1 MNVRTIV
8 AGAVLA
14 MGAVRA
20 DAQCAS
26 SNPVPAQDACQKAV
40 DLFNFFTPQ
49 LATALAGG
57 SHTLGQGGAL
67 AGLGHVAVDLRVTG
81 VQGTLP
87 KVAGVGLS
95 TSGATA
101 TTFAGENKYV
111 PMLTADAAI
120 GIWRG
125 YSLGVTHVGG
135 IDALVSATY
144 LQAFNGGD
152 VQVKLSGDKLKF
164 GYGVRL
170 GLLEESLLA
179 PGVSVSYL
187 KRDLPVFSVSGSST
201 VTAGGA
207 SAPGTLAING
217 FTLKTS
223 SWRLTA
229 SKNLLFLGLSAGFG
243 GDKYDASSTIIGTV
257 NAPAP
262 VGTQT
267 GTASPTLSMTRTNYF
282 VGLSLDV
289 LIAKLVA
296 EAGQVTGGSLP
307 AGLNNF
313 GSAPDKSRSYLTVG
327 LRIGL

>member
-1 MNVRTIV
+1 MNVRTML
-8 AGAVLA
+8 ASAALA

-20 DAQCAS
+20 EAQCAGATS
-26 SNPVPAQDACQKAV
+26 VQDACRKTV
-40 DLFNFFTPQ
+40 DLFNYLTPQ

-57 SHTLGQGGAL
+57 SHTLGQGGTL

-87 KVAGVGLS
+87 KLSNVGFS
-95 TSGATA
+95 TNGATP
-101 TTFAGENKYV
+101 TTFVSENQYV
-111 PMLTADAAI
+111 PMISADAAI

-144 LQAFNGGD
+144 LRDYDGGD
-152 VQVKLSGDKLKF
+152 VKVALAGDKFRF

-187 KRDLPVFSVSGSST
+187 KRDLPTISVTGTST
-201 VTAGGA
+201 VTASGV
-207 SAPGTLAING
+207 SAPGTLAIND
-217 FTLKTS
+217 FAMKTS
-223 SWRLTA
+223 SWRVTA
-229 SKNLLFLGLSAGFG
+229 SKNLMFVGLSAGFG
-243 GDKYDASSTIIGTV
+243 GDKYDASSTIVGTV

-262 VGTQT
+262 IGTQS
-267 GTASPTLSMTRTNYF
+267 GTVSPSLSMTRTNYF

-289 LIAKLVA
+289 FVAKLVA
-296 EAGQVTGGSLP
+296 EVGQATGGSVP
-307 AGLNNF
+307 ALLNNF
-313 GSAPDKSRSYLTVG
+313 GSAADKSRTYLTVG